1 MLVGKC
7 LLLKNILLI
16 SKELPMNKV
25 QLVKAIAA
33 AAGLTQVASEK
44 AITGF
49 MDAITD
55 SLNKEDSVTLVG
67 FGTFSIKN
75 RAERIGRNPQTGESI
90 KIQAKKV
97 VKFKAG
103 SRLAEAVN

>member
-1 MLVGKC
+1 
-7 LLLKNILLI
+7 
-16 SKELPMNKV
+16 MNKV

-49 MDAITD
+49 MDAVTD
-55 SLNKEDSVTLVG
+55 SLNNEKTVTLVG

-75 RAERIGRNPQTGESI
+75 RAERVGRNPQTGESI
-90 KIQAKKV
+90 IIKAKKV

-103 SRLAEAVN
+103 TKLAESVN